1 MKHLQMSGQ
10 TVYMQSTD
18 ISPWYNN
25 YLGFPYRHLGNNIE
39 TGIDCFNL
47 CRLVYK
53 EQLGIDIPYDTADWC
68 NIVDEDWY
76 NKTSIDNIGKAATEA
91 FGWKKTTDLEKF
103 NIITMSIGSTNVTNH
118 CALYLGDNKIL
129 QTMIDKI
136 SWIAPYGRY
145 YKNYTIGMFKWIG
158 MPN

>member
-1 MKHLQMSGQ
+1 
-10 TVYMQSTD
+10 
-18 ISPWYNN
+18 
-25 YLGFPYRHLGNNIE
+25 
-39 TGIDCFNL
+39 
-47 CRLVYK
+47 
-53 EQLGIDIPYDTADWC
+53 
-68 NIVDEDWY
+68 
-76 NKTSIDNIGKAATEA
+76 
-91 FGWKKTTDLEKF
+91 
-103 NIITMSIGSTNVTNH
+103 MSIGSTNVTNH